1 MTSSGTDLILEARPI
16 AGLKV
21 ATSIMNARLEE
32 AEDMKRWTQTVLGI
46 GLAAS
51 IVACGGDDRASEAN
65 RAAGRDAGAA
75 VGTAGA
81 GADRDFIQDQLE
93 DGQAEVHLGKLA
105 SERATHPQV
114 KQFAQMMVRDHQMAG
129 DELRQVAT
137 AANVQVTPPAEPDGD
152 HKNAQEELAKL
163 SGNEFDRK
171 YMDKMV
177 DEHEEA
183 VSELEKKADAENA
196 QVRQW
201 ATKTLP
207 KVRQH
212 LEQAK
217 QIQQT
222 LEQAGSTR

>member
-1 MTSSGTDLILEARPI
+1 MT
-16 AGLKV
+16 
-21 ATSIMNARLEE
+21 
-32 AEDMKRWTQTVLGI
+32 RWTQTVLGI
-46 GLAAS
+46 SLAAS
-51 IVACGGDDRASEAN
+51 VVACGGDDRANEN
-65 RAAGRDAGAA
+65 TAAGRDAGAA

-93 DGQAEVHLGKLA
+93 DGQAEISLGKVA

-137 AANVQVTPPAEPDGD
+137 AANVQVTPAAEPDGD
-152 HKNAQEELAKL
+152 HKDAQEELAKL

-183 VSELEKKADAENA
+183 VNELEKKADAENA

-222 LEQAGSTR
+222 LQQAGNTR